1 MAKCSRYVLRGIAA
15 IMLLVLLGICPIP
28 VLAAV
33 ALPDSLEIQ
42 MVQAYQNT
50 REDGDQ
56 LYLVTY
62 YINYE
67 AEEDMPNEDAGELFI
82 FRLLDADGNEVAS
95 AKPFPFYNYGYGSG
109 VVAFYFE
116 PDEVPIWRSSLSVQ
130 IIGNPLIEWS
140 GGDPPITTT
149 DSMTWNTGTTEEIQK
164 LVSAKIIYLA
174 TQLEQAWAV
183 EMTAVSGGMTIL
195 SDTGASYFLRVVP
208 HLIEVGPYVLGQY
221 TFTPEFPEGKPSE
234 DTYANTLVEALDG
247 TIFDLSGPARS
258 LKTSPG
264 VLAASIYYPLV
275 VAFFILLLNKQKL
288 NKGTMFLVWPF
299 VIAGAFIGVPLIV
312 TILAAF
318 ISFVST
324 TWVIYKG
331 TT

>member
-1 MAKCSRYVLRGIAA
+1 MAKCSRYVLRAVVAVIVL
-15 IMLLVLLGICPIP
+15 ILLGVFTTP

-56 LYLVTY
+56 LYLITY
-62 YINYE
+62 YIDY
-67 AEEDMPNEDAGELFI
+67 AELPDEDASELFI
-82 FRLLDADGNEVAS
+82 FRLLDGDDNEIAS
-95 AKPFPFYNYGYGSG
+95 AKPFPFYNYGYDLG
-109 VVAFYFE
+109 VVAFYLE
-116 PDEVPIWRSSLSVQ
+116 PDEAPAWQSDSSVQ
-130 IIGNPLIEWS
+130 IVGNPLIDWS
-140 GGDPPITTT
+140 GGDPPVTTT
-149 DSMTWNTGTTEEIQK
+149 DSMTWNTGTTKEIQE

-174 TQLEQAWAV
+174 TQLEQAWSV
-183 EMTAVSGGMTIL
+183 EMTAVSGGVTIL
-195 SDTGASYFLRVVP
+195 SDTGSSYFLRVVP
-208 HLIEVGPYVLGQY
+208 HLTGVAPYVLGQY
-221 TFTPEFPEGKPSE
+221 IFTPEFPEEKPSG

-264 VLAASIYYPLV
+264 ALAAGIYYPIV
-275 VAFFILLLNKQKL
+275 VAFFILLINKRKL
-288 NKGTMFLVWPF
+288 NKGTMFLLWPF
-299 VIAGAFIGVPLIV
+299 MIAGAFIGVPLIV
-312 TILAAF
+312 TIIAAF
-318 ISFVST
+318 IALVST